1 MATAVSSFE
10 QLEGPARRFWPEAR
24 PSTLRQLSQFW
35 AVRSLGVSAF
45 GAALD
50 IAVMVSLVHFL
61 GWDPVFATAFGV
73 AAGGTL
79 NFFLNKYVAFR
90 DRDPNVGLQALRYAA
105 ATGLAFVLYEGVF
118 YTLLRE
124 FQVEYIVAK
133 ILADLLVFNAG
144 ALILNRHIVFPDRTM
159 LAGQAIRIIAC
170 FALGF
175 AFTGS
180 PALSAGQHFA
190 QSVLTSHSTSGHHAS
205 PVQISNPGENA
216 SQPLAARARS
226 VLDGPEL
233 EPAPRCHP
241 ETVRIPLAPDLE
253 PPRHP
258 PRLAV

>member
-1 MATAVSSFE
+1 MALALSELE
-10 QLEGPARRFWPEAR
+10 QLGGSSRGIWPEAR
-24 PSTLRQLSQFW
+24 RTTLQRLSELW
-35 AVRSLGVSAF
+35 AVRSLAVSAF

-79 NFFLNKYVAFR
+79 NFFLNKYLAFR

-118 YTLLRE
+118 YTLVRE
-124 FQVEYIVAK
+124 FRVEYVVAK

-144 ALILNRHIVFPDRTM
+144 ALILNRHVVFPDRTM
-159 LAGQAIRIIAC
+159 VAGQAIRIIAC

-190 QSVLTSHSTSGHHAS
+190 QSVLTSQSADGHHES
-205 PVQISNPGENA
+205 PVEITNQVANA
-216 SQPLAARARS
+216 CQPLAARARS
-226 VLDGPEL
+226 IVDGPAL
-233 EPAPRCHP
+233 EVAPRFHP
-241 ETVRIPLAPDLE
+241 EAVRIPLAPDLE
-253 PPRHP
+253 PPRRP
-258 PRLAV
+258 PRTAV

>member
-1 MATAVSSFE
+1 MALALSDLEQFGHPAVSSPE
-10 QLEGPARRFWPEAR
+10 PRRTA
-24 PSTLRQLSQFW
+24 LRQLSQFW

-61 GWDPVFATAFGV
+61 HWDPVFATAFGV

-79 NFFLNKYVAFR
+79 NFFLNKYLAFR

-118 YTLLRE
+118 YTLVRE
-124 FQVEYIVAK
+124 FRVDYVVAK

-144 ALILNRHIVFPDRTM
+144 ALLLNRHIVFPDRNM
-159 LAGQAIRIIAC
+159 LAGQAMRIVAC

-190 QSVLTSHSTSGHHAS
+190 QSVLTAHSDSSRSDS
-205 PVQISNPGENA
+205 PVQISNSVANA
-216 SQPLAARARS
+216 CQPLAARARS

-233 EPAPRCHP
+233 PAAPRCNP
-241 ETVRIPLAPDLE
+241 EAVRIPLGPDLE
-253 PPRHP
+253 PPRRP
-258 PRLAV
+258 PRSAV

>member
-1 MATAVSSFE
+1 MAVALSDLDLMGRPSS
-10 QLEGPARRFWPEAR
+10 GPSPQAR
-24 PSTLRQLSQFW
+24 PSTFARLGQLW
-35 AVRSLGVSAF
+35 AIRSLGVSAF

-79 NFFLNKYVAFR
+79 NFFLNKYLAFR

-118 YTLLRE
+118 YTLIRQ
-124 FQVEYIVAK
+124 FRIEYVVAK

-159 LAGQAIRIIAC
+159 LAGQALRIIAC

-190 QSVLTSHSTSGHHAS
+190 QSVLTSHSTGGSPEA
-205 PVQISNPGENA
+205 PVQISNPVANA
-216 SQPLAARARS
+216 CQPLAARARS
-226 VLDGPEL
+226 VLDGPDPEL
-233 EPAPRCHP
+233 AARCRP
-241 ETVRIPLAPDLE
+241 ESIRIPRAPDLE
-253 PPRHP
+253 VPRRPPRS
-258 PRLAV
+258 AV